1 MSAFIFANVDVTDPA
16 GFAAYR
22 ELVAPTVSA
31 AGGRYRVRGGETRQL
46 EGSYAPRRTVLLEFD
61 SMAAALAWYES
72 DAYAP
77 ARALRQRTAVSDVI
91 LMEGVD

>member
-1 MSAFIFANVDVTDPA
+1 MSAFIFANVDVT
-16 GFAAYR
+16 YR
-22 ELVAPTVSA
+22 ELVAPTISA

-46 EGSYAPRRTVLLEFD
+46 EGGYAPRRTVLLEFD

-77 ARALRQRTAVSDVI
+77 AKALRQRTAVSDVI

>member
-1 MSAFIFANVDVTDPA
+1 
-16 GFAAYR
+16 
-22 ELVAPTVSA
+22 
-31 AGGRYRVRGGETRQL
+31 VRGGETRQL
-46 EGSYAPRRTVLLEFD
+46 EGGYAPRRTVLLEFD

-77 ARALRQRTAVSDVI
+77 AKALRQRTAVSDVI

>member
-16 GFAAYR
+16 GFATYR

-61 SMAAALAWYES
+61 SMAVINCSES
-72 DAYAP
+72 VMPHHTPPPGHCASGP
-77 ARALRQRTAVSDVI
+77 RCPT
-91 LMEGVD
+91 